1 MTEASIITN
10 NNFQSIIKHKTR
22 PQSKPPPQPSIISN
36 KPTNLNMPSISIYSL
51 ALALSA
57 ALASAGPVSPS
68 FYVKNFNT
76 FCSDTYPQ
84 SLCTTYFDVTYSSS
98 PSFHCS
104 LNGTETDYVFCNT
117 PQPETSIASYVQS
130 NPDAGGHNVRTLR
143 LRYEVALPGSAPQ
156 DTFGKL
162 VLGNPQPSDFA
173 VVAEDGPEQ

>member
-1 MTEASIITN
+1 MHSFT
-10 NNFQSIIKHKTR
+10 
-22 PQSKPPPQPSIISN
+22 IS
-36 KPTNLNMPSISIYSL
+36 SL

-57 ALASAGPVSPS
+57 VLASAGPVSPS
-68 FYVKNFNT
+68 FSVKNFNT

-84 SLCTTYFDVTYSSS
+84 NLCTTYFDVTYSSS
-98 PSFHCS
+98 PSYHCS
-104 LNGTETDYVFCNT
+104 LNGTETDYVTCNT

-162 VLGNPQPSDFA
+162 SLGNPQPSDFA
-173 VVAEDGPEQ
+173 VPVDQSPEE